1 MKRQSSSSPG
11 TFLGKQNIQA
21 KEVYYLPYLGVRFP
35 QPVSSKKYSFLITF
49 NSTPCSPPP
58 PAPPQKLPKYCFFC
72 FHFPEEIRS
81 TMLRV
86 FNFFSGWGR
95 NGIICFMGNLKVAK
109 VFFNHNLISR
119 VPKLFWKQG
128 CV

>member
-58 PAPPQKLPKYCFFC
+58 PPPPPPPPKKKLPKSGAHHLIGSCLSIAFFA
-72 FHFPEEIRS
+72 FTS
-81 TMLRV
+81 Q
-86 FNFFSGWGR
+86 
-95 NGIICFMGNLKVAK
+95 K
-109 VFFNHNLISR
+109 
-119 VPKLFWKQG
+119 KLEVQ
-128 CV
+128 C

>member
-58 PAPPQKLPKYCFFC
+58 PAPPPKKNCLSIAFFAFTSQKKLEVQCKGYLIFFRGGGGM
-72 FHFPEEIRS
+72 E
-81 TMLRV
+81 
-86 FNFFSGWGR
+86 
-95 NGIICFMGNLKVAK
+95 
-109 VFFNHNLISR
+109 
-119 VPKLFWKQG
+119 
-128 CV
+128 